1 VGKDSYLC
9 STYLWVHVGSKNDKV
24 INRKVSDR
32 KPKRRTGKKYRSVK
46 EVCPT
51 RGKDKANKITLLSSG
66 LNCD

>member
-1 VGKDSYLC
+1 MWGVRM
-9 STYLWVHVGSKNDKV
+9 TDKV

-32 KPKRRTGKKYRSVK
+32 KPERRTGKKHRSVK